1 MGNAIGL
8 GANQFHRGAIGEQT
22 HIGQGHA
29 PTCFNRLD
37 HGVGVV
43 HLHANHLDF
52 GAYGLD
58 VIGNARYQ
66 AAAANRHKHGIKRAL
81 VLAQHLHGHRA
92 LPCDHIG
99 VVEGVN
105 KCETFFSFK
114 LNGMVVGI

>member
-22 HIGQGHA
+22 HIRQGHA
-29 PTCFNRLD
+29 PTCLNRLD

-58 VIGNARYQ
+58 VIGNARHQ
-66 AAAANRHKHGIKRAL
+66 AAASNGHKHGIKRAL
-81 VLAQHLHGHRA
+81 VLA
-92 LPCDHIG
+92 
-99 VVEGVN
+99 
-105 KCETFFSFK
+105 
-114 LNGMVVGI
+114 